1 MAKKIH
7 RMMDISNLPCLWLRQ
22 PRYGATA
29 CRSQIMSRGK
39 WKASYGEVVRKAGA
53 LNALAIMTFIA
64 MLGDWA
70 WRGLRVN

>member
-1 MAKKIH
+1 
-7 RMMDISNLPCLWLRQ
+7 
-22 PRYGATA
+22 
-29 CRSQIMSRGK
+29 MSRGK
-39 WKASYGEVVRKAGA
+39 RKASYGEVVRKAGA